1 VAAYTLV
8 QLVEVLVFGAV
19 LLFGVLVRSPSI
31 AILGGG
37 FLIGKGV
44 LNILAGRRGARYYR
58 RSVIGYA
65 FGRHLR
71 RHAAS
76 SRPTP
81 HVACLHAADRSP
93 TSSA

>member
-19 LLFGVLVRSPSI
+19 LLFGVMVRSPSI

-37 FLIGKGV
+37 FLIGKAV
-44 LNILAGRRGARYYR
+44 LNILAPEGGTVYR

-65 FGRHLR
+65 LGGIYALIGIV
-71 RHAAS
+71 AAHFF
-76 SRPTP
+76 T
-81 HVACLHAADRSP
+81 
-93 TSSA
+93 

>member
-37 FLIGKGV
+37 FLIGKAV
-44 LNILAGRRGARYYR
+44 LNILAPEGGTVYR

-65 FGRHLR
+65 LGGIYAVIGIT
-71 RHAAS
+71 AAHFL
-76 SRPTP
+76 T
-81 HVACLHAADRSP
+81 
-93 TSSA
+93 

>member
-1 VAAYTLV
+1 MAAYTLV

-37 FLIGKGV
+37 FLIGKAV
-44 LNILAGRRGARYYR
+44 LNILAPEGGTVYR

-65 FGRHLR
+65 LGGIYAVIGIT
-71 RHAAS
+71 AAHFL
-76 SRPTP
+76 T
-81 HVACLHAADRSP
+81 
-93 TSSA
+93 